1 MKVNRQL
8 MAAAKE
14 ARDYRKAGWERCP
27 LPLDFI
33 NGNKTSHKITAV
45 EIGGSGR
52 VIWIKTER
60 KTK

>member
-1 MKVNRQL
+1 MKINRQL

-33 NGNKTSHKITAV
+33 NGDRWDSKITAV

-52 VIWIKTER
+52 VIWIKVD
-60 KTK
+60 KK

>member
-27 LPLDFI
+27 LPLDLI
-33 NGNKTSHKITAV
+33 NGYRWDSKITDVAV
-45 EIGGSGR
+45 GGSGR
-52 VIWIKTER
+52 VIWIKVD
-60 KTK
+60 KK